1 MCGGQ
6 PSLHKPRLVVSHST
20 CPPLSS
26 SPNAHSFVLGT
37 AVINNKQAPDP
48 LIVGIRS
55 PDGLVVGSCA
65 NHPGVV
71 GSIPKREEPGVK
83 TGRHPVLNY
92 RVPHGS
98 HWVWVWVWDGWR
110 VWVSTSSSPPH
121 PSHTLTQSLD
131 SYCRPTAGKSSRPA
145 GLSTLIYAYVVDCAP
160 ASPCVRYIWS
170 SAPLFCFCKNK

>member
-1 MCGGQ
+1 VL
-6 PSLHKPRLVVSHST
+6 SLLFGRNDLFTTMFTAQTGRCKLQ
-20 CPPLSS
+20 
-26 SPNAHSFVLGT
+26 LG
-37 AVINNKQAPDP
+37 I
-48 LIVGIRS
+48 LISRS
-55 PDGLVVGSCA
+55 G
-65 NHPGVV
+65 
-71 GSIPKREEPGVK
+71 K
-83 TGRHPVLNY
+83 TGFPMSAHLSRLRLFQRHLRSLV
-92 RVPHGS
+92 
-98 HWVWVWVWDGWR
+98 WVWVWVWDGCR